1 MKLEMLNPHAIYL
14 HDTPSKGAFGAEK
27 RAFSHG
33 CIRTEKALHFSGL
46 MAVMFAGAS
55 PEEFG
60 VVVARG
66 KTKRCGFAQPFPVY
80 VAYWTMVPDGKGGL
94 DRTSTRRNSRH

>member
-60 VVVARG
+60 EVVESGQTQR
-66 KTKRCGFAQPFPVY
+66 F
-80 VAYWTMVPDGKGGL
+80 GL
-94 DRTSTRRNSRH
+94 AHDRTSVVAGKRWVVRVDPGGCRILKN